1 METQGNEDAEMGCC
15 CGPQMDMEMKNAVAI
30 QRNAAAISAIIKSL
44 QAIQSEVDEVKNN
57 LDGLPAFS
65 NITSR
70 LTNVENSLSEL
81 QSLISGAG
89 GIVERVNELEDAI
102 SGIDSQITDKVAST
116 RKDVDAVMKTVYQ
129 GPRCE
134 IMTNEGTFSVP
145 IAQDAPEY
153 DDDSTS
159 HP

>member
-1 METQGNEDAEMGCC
+1 
-15 CGPQMDMEMKNAVAI
+15 MDMEMKNAVAI

-44 QAIQSEVDEVKNN
+44 QSIQSEVDDVKNN
-57 LDGLPAFS
+57 LDNLPAF
-65 NITSR
+65 NDITTR
-70 LTNVENSLSEL
+70 LTSIETSLSEL
-81 QSLISGAG
+81 QNLLSGEG
-89 GIVERVNELEDAI
+89 GIVERVNELEDAME
-102 SGIDSQITDKVAST
+102 GIDSQITEKVAST
-116 RKDVDAVMKTVYQ
+116 RRDVDAVMKTVYQ

-134 IMTNEGTFSVP
+134 IMTDEGTFSVP

>member
-1 METQGNEDAEMGCC
+1 METQGNEDATLGCC

-30 QRNAAAISAIIKSL
+30 QRNAAAIYAIIKSL
-44 QAIQSEVDEVKNN
+44 QSIQSEVDDVKNN
-57 LDGLPAFS
+57 LDNLPAF
-65 NITSR
+65 NDITTR
-70 LTNVENSLSEL
+70 LTSIETSLSEL
-81 QSLISGAG
+81 QNLLSGEG
-89 GIVERVNELEDAI
+89 GIVERVNELEDAME
-102 SGIDSQITDKVAST
+102 GIDSQITEKVAST
-116 RKDVDAVMKTVYQ
+116 RRDVDAVMKTVYQ

-134 IMTNEGTFSVP
+134 IMTDEGTFSVP

>member
-1 METQGNEDAEMGCC
+1 
-15 CGPQMDMEMKNAVAI
+15 MDMEMKNAVAI

-57 LDGLPAFS
+57 LDNLPAFN
-65 NITSR
+65 NITTR
-70 LTNVENSLSEL
+70 LTSIETSISEL
-81 QSLISGAG
+81 QNLLSGEG
-89 GIVERVNELEDAI
+89 GIVERVNELEDAME
-102 SGIDSQITDKVAST
+102 GIDSQITEKVAST
-116 RKDVDAVMKTVYQ
+116 RRDVDAVMKTVYQ

-134 IMTNEGTFSVP
+134 IMTDEGTFSVP

>member
-1 METQGNEDAEMGCC
+1 
-15 CGPQMDMEMKNAVAI
+15 MDMEMKNAVAI

-57 LDGLPAFS
+57 LDNLPAF
-65 NITSR
+65 NDITTR
-70 LTNVENSLSEL
+70 LTSIETSISEL
-81 QSLISGAG
+81 QNLLSGEG
-89 GIVERVNELEDAI
+89 GIVERVNELEDAME
-102 SGIDSQITDKVAST
+102 GIDSQITEKVAST
-116 RKDVDAVMKTVYQ
+116 RRDVDAVMKTVYQ

-134 IMTNEGTFSVP
+134 IMTDEGTFSVP